1 MAQRLHI
8 DLNHASQQQL
18 VRSLDLGEA
27 EARKIINFRK
37 RNGKIIEPGELTKA
51 GLSRQHY
58 NRIQHYVFCGEV
70 SGSPGKMTRQTYRR
84 HHEDDIEE
92 IKRITGNNPDTCH
105 IISANQ
111 GGADHEDNFILAGAS
126 FNRRL
131 QDKGDDLMCA
141 ITAERE
147 GIEKVRKAIRASRI
161 QNNCAL
167 TVDDAERLVEQGQKK
182 FRQYQRQRG
191 CDEWDAGESYE
202 GLDGSKLCDPD
213 YCEWVIQIWL
223 SGCEAGETGM

>member
-1 MAQRLHI
+1 
-8 DLNHASQQQL
+8 
-18 VRSLDLGEA
+18 
-27 EARKIINFRK
+27 
-37 RNGKIIEPGELTKA
+37 
-51 GLSRQHY
+51 
-58 NRIQHYVFCGEV
+58 
-70 SGSPGKMTRQTYRR
+70 MTRQTYRR

-141 ITAERE
+141 VTAQRE
-147 GIEKVRKAIRASRI
+147 GLEKVRKAIRASRI
-161 QNNCAL
+161 QNNCTL

-202 GLDGSKLCDPD
+202 GLDGSKLYDPD

-223 SGCEAGETGM
+223 SGCEAAEAGM